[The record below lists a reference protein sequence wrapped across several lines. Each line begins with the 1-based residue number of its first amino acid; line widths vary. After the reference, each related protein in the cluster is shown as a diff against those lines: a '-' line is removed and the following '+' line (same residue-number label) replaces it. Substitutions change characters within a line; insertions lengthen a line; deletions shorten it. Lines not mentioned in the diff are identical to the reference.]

1 MRQLKITKQITNRDS
16 HAFNKYLT
24 EVNSIGDTITP
35 EEEIELTRRVKEGDI
50 SARNRLCEANL
61 RFVISVAKQY
71 AGHSPLDDLISEGN
85 IGLIKAAEKFDET
98 RGFKFI
104 SYAVW
109 WIRQSIMQY
118 LADNGRQIRLPLN
131 KIGMINK
138 INQTKSELE
147 QVYQRKPS
155 IDEIS
160 EYLMDQEVEKGKGG
174 DPGKY
179 SPDKVEALIQGST
192 HVASIDAP
200 IGSDSESG
208 SLIDLIE
215 GTSDFDINSM
225 MDNKDLKIELSRVI
239 STLKDREQKV
249 LILFFGLFDNQ
260 ALSLEE
266 IGEKICLTRERVRQ
280 IKEQGLR
287 RLKSRARRTTLKE
300 FR

>member
-35 EEEIELTRRVKEGDI
+35 EQEIELTKKIKEGDV
-50 SARNRLCEANL
+50 SARNKLCKANL

-71 AGHSPLDDLISEGN
+71 YNGQSPLDDLVSEGN

-118 LADNGRQIRLPLN
+118 LAENGRPIRLPLN

-138 INQTKSELE
+138 INQAKVELE
-147 QVYQRKPS
+147 QVLQRKPTS
-155 IDEIS
+155 DEIS
-160 EYLMDQEVEKGKGG
+160 DYLVEQEVC

-179 SPDKVEALIQGST
+179 SADKIEALVESSI
-192 HVASIDAP
+192 HVTSIDAP
-200 IGSDSESG
+200 LGSDSESG

-215 GTSDFDINSM
+215 GTSDLDINTVM
-225 MDNKDLKIELSRVI
+225 NNKDLKVELSRVL
-239 STLKDREQKV
+239 STLKDREQQV
-249 LILFFGLFDNQ
+249 LILFFGLFDNK

-266 IGEKICLTRERVRQ
+266 IGERICLTRERVRQ
-280 IKEQGLR
+280 IKEQGIR
-287 RLKSRARRTTLKE
+287 RLRSRARRTTLKE
-300 FR
+300 YR